1 MLCTEQ
7 VTEQE
12 ELLGYGRLGSR
23 SFLVHRHQRRNQ
35 GCIWI
40 LTYTFECIILLN
52 NNYWPYIYHL
62 IHNNLI
68 GKGLSGL
75 HCRTSPC
82 REREPCPPTA
92 APVPH
97 RVGSCPPVTCPA
109 TSQLKTSSSTNC
121 INVKIHHAG
130 SLSFSQRWHILL
142 HQTKQHTLLFPCT
155 TCAARFN
162 ATRVKHKS
170 FSRYESKVSGDS
182 GRETYAAASVLPVFW
197 LLFLDKRA
205 LKKSFIN
212 SKNEKMWLRNG
223 FMI

>member
-1 MLCTEQ
+1 MVSTVGRAHAGRGSHVPQ
-7 VTEQE
+7 QQPQSHTGWGAA
-12 ELLGYGRLGSR
+12 LLSR
-23 SFLVHRHQRRNQ
+23 
-35 GCIWI
+35 
-40 LTYTFECIILLN
+40 
-52 NNYWPYIYHL
+52 
-62 IHNNLI
+62 
-68 GKGLSGL
+68 
-75 HCRTSPC
+75 
-82 REREPCPPTA
+82 
-92 APVPH
+92 
-97 RVGSCPPVTCPA
+97 PA